1 MATTA
6 APTITELLLEEIG
19 STGNVRTGPVDQGE
33 DFDALVGSVRERGVL
48 APVLVAPHE
57 GETPYV
63 LVDGHRRLAA
73 AAAVGLA
80 RIPARV
86 VEISDRTDGEV
97 LAMVANVRRL
107 NLGPVEEADAYVRIL
122 EANGWTQRRLA
133 DSLGVSEGH
142 VSSRLKLSRLPQGV
156 RDQISTG
163 AVPLAAVP
171 TIEKVAVGAP
181 ELAAALVSEESVE
194 RHGTPATEAAAAE
207 TLRDFAW
214 SRGGRLY
221 GPAGEEEGAQ
231 LPFVFELTSRAS
243 SAYRLRDFGLLE
255 DEHPDLATRFSAAQ
269 AGEQYDYIHLV
280 GTFEDLCDQARAY
293 GCLLELDGR
302 CFITDETWMA
312 DRLTEAIAAHKPRK
326 AAAAAPAPE
335 TAEGEKEAKAWE
347 REKER
352 VERLAAGARNRD
364 LERTLRVALMRPER
378 IDVETARLIA
388 AAAIESVSVL
398 RTALVFSDLHTVTTT
413 GKEDARREKTTTKP
427 VEECERWIRTWVLG
441 PETGIDVLGRA
452 AAVLLAHHL
461 ADERVMPPSQRP
473 YHHERALPVQHVA
486 AATPVEVDVSM
497 VTRFKERNAYAL
509 GQLGA
514 DADAEEGGGES

>member
-6 APTITELLLEEIG
+6 TPTITELLLEEIG

-33 DFDALVGSVRERGVL
+33 DFDALAGSVRERGVL
-48 APVLVAPHE
+48 APVLVAPHD

-73 AAAVGLA
+73 AAAAGLE

-122 EANGWTQRRLA
+122 DANGWTQRRLA

-142 VSSRLKLSRLPQGV
+142 VSSRLKLSRLPQGA
-156 RDQISTG
+156 RDQISAG

-171 TIEKVAVGAP
+171 TIEKVAMGAP
-181 ELAAALVSEESVE
+181 ELAGALVSEDSVA
-194 RHGTPATEAAAAE
+194 RYGAPATEAAAAE
-207 TLRDFAW
+207 TLRDLGWA
-214 SRGGRLY
+214 RGVRVYGR
-221 GPAGEEEGAQ
+221 EEDPPP
-231 LPFVFELTSRAS
+231 PFVYELTSRGS
-243 SAYRLRDFGLLE
+243 GYQLRDFGLLE
-255 DEHPDLATRFSAAQ
+255 GDHPDLAARFTAAQ
-269 AGEQYDYIHLV
+269 AGDQYDYIHLV

-326 AAAAAPAPE
+326 AAAAAQAPE
-335 TAEGEKEAKAWE
+335 TAQDEKEAKAWE

-364 LERTLRVALMRPER
+364 LERTLRVSLMRPER

-427 VEECERWIRTWVLG
+427 VEECARWIRTWVLG

-497 VTRFKERNAYAL
+497 VAHFKERNSYIL
-509 GQLGA
+509 SHIA
-514 DADAEEGGGES
+514 DDAGDQEGGES